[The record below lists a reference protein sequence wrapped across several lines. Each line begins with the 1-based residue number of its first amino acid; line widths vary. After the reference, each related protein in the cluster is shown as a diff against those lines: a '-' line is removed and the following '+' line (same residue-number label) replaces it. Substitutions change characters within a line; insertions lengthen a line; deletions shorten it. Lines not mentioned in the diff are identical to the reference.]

1 MTADPASGRR
11 VSIRTLDQLALW
23 SSLTVVVGLSWWY
36 LFLLAE
42 DMAAMSGMSGMAMG
56 EMAGMRPWTPLDFL
70 LMFVMWAVM
79 MVGMMVPTAVR
90 AISIYAR
97 VAGQA
102 SARGSP
108 VAATQVFVTGY
119 VLVWAAFS
127 LGATA
132 LQAALDALGLLS
144 PAMRS
149 SSPLLGAGLLILAG
163 VYQLTP
169 WKDTCLR
176 HCQSPA
182 AYLAGRFGPRAVD
195 GLSLGLR
202 HGLYC
207 LGCCWVLMVLL
218 FLGGVM
224 NLLWIAAIATFVLLE
239 KVLPPALRV
248 SRVAAVMMIAAGL
261 AYLIVA

>member
-1 MTADPASGRR
+1 MSRDPASEGR

-23 SSLTVVVGLSWWY
+23 SSLSIVVALSWWY
-36 LFLLAE
+36 LFLLAQ
-42 DMAAMSGMSGMAMG
+42 DMAD
-56 EMAGMRPWTPLDFL
+56 MAGMPMGDMAGMHPWTALDFL
-70 LMFVMWAVM
+70 LMFLMWAVM

-90 AISIYAR
+90 AIYIYAR
-97 VAGQA
+97 VASQA
-102 SARGSP
+102 QARGSP
-108 VAATQVFVTGY
+108 VAATQIFVAGY

-149 SSPLLGAGLLILAG
+149 SSPLLGAGLLVAAG

-182 AYLAGRFGPRAVD
+182 AYLAGRFGPRALD
-195 GLSLGLR
+195 ALSLGIR

-207 LGCCWVLMVLL
+207 LGCCWVLMLLL

-224 NLLWIAAIATFVLLE
+224 NLLWIAAIAAFVLLE

-248 SRVAAVMMIAAGL
+248 SRLAAVMMIASGA
-261 AYLIVA
+261 AYLMIA